1 MKKVNWRAYLEFAK
15 KSFQEQIAYR
25 SDLVIR
31 VIALFF
37 SFYLLTIFWTALY
50 GNAATTEQ
58 AVEGIPLSSMI
69 TYAILSAVTGG
80 LLNVFG
86 ILQVYIS
93 YWMSRKM
100 RTGEIISDM
109 LKPTDFQFYLL
120 AHSLGRLVFNLI
132 FSIPIV
138 LVAFLIFELDPP
150 TSREALGLFVLSLSG
165 GYLLLFLIDFLIS
178 LSAFWTTQTRG
189 IGGMTR
195 LVVALLSGSF
205 VPLWFFPDWA
215 KGTLTYLPFASIYHT
230 PLSIYIG
237 RIAEADAMQ
246 AISVQVVWIVLLFI
260 LSRIIWQ
267 RSRQKLM
274 IHGG

>member
-1 MKKVNWRAYLEFAK
+1 MKRVALRAYLEFAK

-25 SDLVIR
+25 TELLIR
-31 VIALFF
+31 IIGLFF
-37 SFYLLTIFWTALY
+37 SFYLLKIFWTALY
-50 GNAATTEQ
+50 DNASE
-58 AVEGIPLSSMI
+58 VEGIPLNAMI

-100 RTGEIISDM
+100 RSGEIVTDM
-109 LKPTDFQFYLL
+109 LKPTDFQMYLFS
-120 AHSLGRLVFNLI
+120 HSVGRLVFNLL

-138 LVAFLIFELDPP
+138 LVAFWIFRLDGPA
-150 TSREALGLFVLSLSG
+150 SGAAFGLFCFSLLGS
-165 GYLLLFLIDFLIS
+165 YLLIFLIDFLVS
-178 LSAFWTTQTRG
+178 LTAFWTTQTRG

-195 LVVALLSGSF
+195 LVIALFSGSF
-205 VPLWFFPDWA
+205 IPLWFFPEWA
-215 KGTLTYLPFASIYHT
+215 KVLLTYLPFASIYHA

-237 RIAEADAMQ
+237 RLEAVEAAQ
-246 AISVQVVWIVLLFI
+246 SIGVQLVWVALLFW
-260 LSRIIWQ
+260 LSRVIWQ